1 MKNKLVIGVF
11 IVTIFCGWTFQQG
24 NKIRRAEW
32 LIGSWVNKT
41 QRGDIYETWTKVS
54 AHELSGKS
62 YLLKEKDTVLLE
74 TVQLLEAENSL
85 FYIPV
90 VKDQNGGLPVRF
102 TAKTVSDAELVFQNL
117 EHDFPQVISY
127 TRINADSL
135 VAEISGT
142 RDGIERRRKFPMK
155 RVR

>member
-1 MKNKLVIGVF
+1 MKNRVVLGIF
-11 IVTIFCGWTFQQG
+11 IATIFCGWTFRQD
-24 NKIRRAEW
+24 NNLKRAEW

-41 QRGDIYETWTKVS
+41 QRGDIYETWSKLS
-54 AHELSGKS
+54 AFEFSGKS
-62 YLLKEKDTVLLE
+62 YLLREKDTILLE

-85 FYIPV
+85 FYVPI

-102 TAKTVSDAELVFQNL
+102 TAKAVSDAELVFQNL

-155 RVR
+155 RVK